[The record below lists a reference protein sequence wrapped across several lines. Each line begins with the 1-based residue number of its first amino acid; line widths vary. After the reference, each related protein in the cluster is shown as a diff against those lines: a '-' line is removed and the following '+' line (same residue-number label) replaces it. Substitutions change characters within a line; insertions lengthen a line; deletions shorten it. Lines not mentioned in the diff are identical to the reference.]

1 MSTPTISLARLVV
14 LLSSNLSV
22 IVIALKLSS
31 NLQASGFVIQH
42 ATIFSFRRK
51 TMRLLIRLQLD
62 TSFQY
67 FECNL

>member
-1 MSTPTISLARLVV
+1 MSTPTISLTRLVV

-22 IVIALKLSS
+22 IVVALKLSF
-31 NLQASGFVIQH
+31 NLQASGLVIQRVN
-42 ATIFSFRRK
+42 IFSFRRK

-67 FECNL
+67 FEFNL

>member
-1 MSTPTISLARLVV
+1 MSTPTISLTRLVV

-22 IVIALKLSS
+22 IVVALKLSS
-31 NLQASGFVIQH
+31 NLQASGSVIQH

-51 TMRLLIRLQLD
+51 TIPPLIVLQLD

-67 FECNL
+67 FERNL